1 MPILLHR
8 WSCFTV
14 PILVF
19 ALVLGGCSRSEVP
32 GDRTAEGPAAASQ
45 GESAN
50 TRSGSQKTADGK
62 EDREAVNVELMDEAG
77 FDAMLER
84 NRGRVLLVDFWAA
97 WCISCLQQFPHT
109 VELHDRLADRGLSVV
124 TVSLDDPEQKAEVL
138 EFLRRQGAS
147 TDNYI
152 SQYGGSDKSMEVF
165 QIDTGIP
172 HYKLYDRQ
180 GNLDRVFS
188 AGQQNIDLEELD
200 RAVEALVGP

>member
-1 MPILLHR
+1 VPILLHR
-8 WSCFTV
+8 WSCCTV

-19 ALVLGGCSRSEVP
+19 ALVLGGCSRSQVP
-32 GDRTAEGPAAASQ
+32 DDRTTEGPDAASH
-45 GESAN
+45 GEPAN
-50 TRSGSQKTADGK
+50 TRSGAPTPTNSQ
-62 EDREAVNVELMDEAG
+62 EEPEAVSVELMDEAG

-84 NRGRVLLVDFWAA
+84 NHGRVLLVDFWAT
-97 WCISCLQQFPHT
+97 WCISCLEQFPHT

-138 EFLRRQGAS
+138 KFLRRQGAS

-172 HYKLYDRQ
+172 HYQRYDRQ
-180 GNLDRVFS
+180 ANLDRVFY